1 MSTAYDMEL
10 VDIKVSELHEVIWRL
25 LESHETELASGAKL
39 SLRRLHAAC
48 TEWQTS
54 TALNAVRFQ
63 S

>member
-10 VDIKVSELHEVIWRL
+10 VDVKVGELHEVIWRL
-25 LESHETELASGAKL
+25 LESHETELASGAEL
-39 SLRRLHAAC
+39 SLRRLQDAC
-48 TEWQTS
+48 TEYQIG